1 MLTHTHTKRRWDL
14 IIYKQQMFSQKWHCL
29 LNIFFSP
36 HTIFTSILSISATQP
51 QSHAMGGT
59 SQILPSHNPVQNS
72 ITHNNAGSPAV
83 FIASGSCTEHNMKVK
98 WKSIFFIRHRPL
110 HFQAHIYTHTH
121 THKEKMTPISF
132 SLLYASL
139 AIIQLNCTAK
149 NRYER
154 AISRCFKTR
163 PLSACFAVS
172 RV

>member
-1 MLTHTHTKRRWDL
+1 
-14 IIYKQQMFSQKWHCL
+14 MFSQKWHCL

-98 WKSIFFIRHRPL
+98 WKSIFFLFVIVLYIFRHT
-110 HFQAHIYTHTH
+110 FIH